1 MEIGFRSG
9 PVADPAGG
17 DPGIVLD
24 RGSHRPTDGLDIL
37 RGEVSRKRE
46 EAVFPRRIE
55 NRHLPPLER
64 VALVGEDLAHHVRER
79 IAGGDQEPRLPVG
92 WEVHVAGQERLRK
105 GAAHGLLAHVLH
117 VERGLALALRHQH
130 ASVEGTQRHHVAQAF
145 EQFFA
150 GEKAGP
156 GAYRLAVAVENADDR
171 ESEVANGLR
180 LSVYRWPRD
189 RASVRDGNVREI
201 GRVAGPDRRF
211 RYVKPQGSIVSHRF
225 ACQITTLLAN
235 GVGRRRSKALVC
247 LPGADCAA
255 RVAMPGRRRVV
266 KRTKSG

>member
-1 MEIGFRSG
+1 MARFPESEKK
-9 PVADPAGG
+9 PV
-17 DPGIVLD
+17 L
-24 RGSHRPTDGLDIL
+24 
-37 RGEVSRKRE
+37 
-46 EAVFPRRIE
+46 PRRIE
-55 NRHLPPLER
+55 HRHLPPLER
-64 VALVGEDLAHHVRER
+64 VALVGEDLAHHVGER

-92 WEVHVAGQERLRK
+92 REVHVAGQERLRK
-105 GAAHGLLAHVLH
+105 GTAHGLFAHVLH

-130 ASVEGTQRHHVAQAF
+130 ARVEGAQRHHVAQAF

-156 GAYRLAVAVENADDR
+156 GAHRLAVAVENADDR
-171 ESEVANGLR
+171 KGEVADGLR
-180 LSVYRWPRD
+180 LGVDSGPRD

-211 RYVKPQGSIVSHRF
+211 RHVKLQGSIVSHRF

-235 GVGRRRSKALVC
+235 GAGRHRSKACVC

-255 RVAMPGRRRVV
+255 CLAMPGR
-266 KRTKSG
+266 KLGMKIP